1 MDKIMGNCWII
12 ISAWNFQVLLRRE
25 QREIEIMR
33 YRRTSLG
40 SVIPNSSTALMQ
52 RKFPDRSPHLSHHG
66 VNGNSVTHRF
76 AKQSNCLHNSND
88 IYHWNI
94 HFKFLRKITD
104 QKRIAMSEKN
114 NSNNCGWGN
123 VTSPIPDKIVRE
135 TYVIFNQTSNVQC
148 HIKSPQFGHQMPVV

>member
-76 AKQSNCLHNSND
+76 VKNCNQTAC
-88 IYHWNI
+88 IIEMIFNI
-94 HFKFLRKITD
+94 EIFIFKFLRKITD

-135 TYVIFNQTSNVQC
+135 TYVIFNQTFNV
-148 HIKSPQFGHQMPVV
+148 I